1 MRKIY
6 LFSVW
11 LLCCFGACIEDKG
24 NYNYVPL
31 EEVAISGLNDSY
43 RFVLQK
49 SQSIIP
55 KVITNIDESNL
66 CLLYTS
72 RCV

>member
-55 KVITNIDESNL
+55 K
-66 CLLYTS
+66 
-72 RCV
+72 

>member
-11 LLCCFGACIEDKG
+11 LLCCLNACIEDKG

-31 EEVAISGLNDSY
+31 EEVAISGLDDSY

-49 SQSIIP
+49 SQSITP
-55 KVITNIDESNL
+55 KVITNIDE
-66 CLLYTS
+66 
-72 RCV
+72 